1 MFNPNRLSLARKRR
15 RLTGKGLAELC
26 GLTPV
31 TISRLEKGLNEP
43 EAGSLERLACALSY
57 PVEFF
62 FGDDIEDIP
71 AEAVSFRSLKKMSA
85 KEREA
90 ALAAGGLG
98 LLVSDWVDERFNL
111 PKVDF
116 PVMDH
121 IDAETA
127 AVDLRQYW
135 SLGQKPIGNMI
146 KLIESKGV
154 RVFALTEKTKHV
166 DAYSFWR
173 DEVPFA
179 FLNNFKTPEHSI
191 FDCCHEL
198 GHLILHRH
206 QGPKHHRG
214 AEYEANKFASAFLM
228 PRNDVL
234 AHLPR
239 FVTVDDIIRTKGRWR
254 VSAMALAYRLRD
266 IEIISDWQYRSICIE
281 LTHRN
286 YRSREPIGV
295 ERETSVLWKK
305 ILNQLWSD
313 RLTKE
318 DFAAGVGIPFDEL
331 ESLLFGIT
339 QPEEVVSEAEGIKGL
354 RLVL

>member
-15 RLTGKGLAELC
+15 RLTGKGLSEIC

-43 EAGSLERLACALSY
+43 EPESLEKLAQALRY

-62 FGDDIEDIP
+62 FGDDVEQIP

-90 ALAAGGLG
+90 AIAAGGLG

-116 PVMDH
+116 PVLDH
-121 IDAETA
+121 IDAEVA
-127 AVDLRQYW
+127 AIETRQYW
-135 SLGQKPIGNMI
+135 ALGEKPIGNMI
-146 KLIESKGV
+146 KLMESKGI
-154 RVFALTEKTKHV
+154 RVFSLTERTAHV

-173 DEVPFA
+173 DEIPFS

-228 PRNDVL
+228 PRNDVI
-234 AHLPR
+234 AHMPR
-239 FVTVDDIIRTKGRWR
+239 FVTVNDILNKKSRWR

-266 IEIISDWQYRSICIE
+266 IDIISDWQYRSICID
-281 LTHRN
+281 LSQRG
-286 YRSREPIGV
+286 YRKGEPSGV

-305 ILNQLWSD
+305 VLHQLWSE

-318 DFAAGVGIPFDEL
+318 DIAASVGIPFDEL

-339 QPEEVVSEAEGIKGL
+339 QSQNLEPRAVESRGL
-354 RLVL
+354 RLVS